1 MTTLA
6 GRRVVVTRSLDQAGS
21 LLERLRATGA
31 EAVLVPLIEVVAVE
45 PDATTLAAL
54 DPDDFDWVVVTSP
67 NGADAFHR
75 AHAAPRRARVAAVG
89 AVTAERLQRCDLVP
103 ERQRAAGVVAALTGE
118 PPGRVLVVHAVDA
131 APTLVEGLVAAGH
144 DVTAL
149 TPYRSRSV
157 APTAG
162 AAELIATSDA
172 VLFASGSAGR
182 AWVEAFGTATPP
194 CVVAIGPQ
202 TAADLVE
209 AGLKVDVVAADHSV
223 DGMIGALEQCL
234 RSVK

>member
-21 LLERLRATGA
+21 LLERLRAAGA

-45 PDATTLAAL
+45 PDASALAAL

-75 AHAAPRRARVAAVG
+75 AHPAPGRARVAAVG

-103 ERQRAAGVVAALTGE
+103 ERQRAAGVVAALAGE
-118 PPGRVLVVHAVDA
+118 APGRVLVVQAVDA
-131 APTLVEGLVAAGH
+131 APTLVDGLRAAGH
-144 DVTAL
+144 EVTTL

-157 APTAG
+157 APHEG
-162 AAELIATSDA
+162 AADEIATADA

-182 AWVEAFGTATPP
+182 AWVAAFGTGTPP
-194 CVVAIGPQ
+194 WVVAIGPQ
-202 TAADLVE
+202 TAADLVKS
-209 AGLKVDVVAADHSV
+209 GLKVDVVAADHSV
-223 DGMIGALEQCL
+223 NGMVAALEQCL
-234 RSVK
+234 GSVK